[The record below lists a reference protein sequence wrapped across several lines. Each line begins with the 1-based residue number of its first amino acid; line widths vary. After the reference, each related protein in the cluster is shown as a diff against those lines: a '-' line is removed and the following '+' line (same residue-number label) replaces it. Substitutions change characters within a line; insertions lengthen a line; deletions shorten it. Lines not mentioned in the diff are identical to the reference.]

1 MDGERSECVILS
13 RYLLFDYYP
22 LPLATKH
29 LGCEEIELLV
39 LAHAGMITLYQYP
52 DPANLIEW
60 EQVNIMEIGAAI
72 LENTKTGK
80 KYRADLANFDTQRS
94 DLVLPRV
101 ILMMD

>member
-1 MDGERSECVILS
+1 
-13 RYLLFDYYP
+13 
-22 LPLATKH
+22 
-29 LGCEEIELLV
+29 
-39 LAHAGMITLYQYP
+39 
-52 DPANLIEW
+52 
-60 EQVNIMEIGAAI
+60 MEIGAAI